1 MASPRR
7 PSGPSRWR
15 KVPRG
20 PYARVSASPPV
31 GRKGGDRS
39 WVRYAGCPVRSLPRF
54 RKTRSVP
61 SGKGRTEPQ
70 VVLRTSM
77 ETAAGVSRPR
87 PPAAEP
93 RGTAPPTRPARARP
107 APSASGRRD
116 GSSSA
121 RRSRCEGAG
130 VERPK
135 SASHS
140 GAAAGRGETSS
151 TRASS
156 VLEPGCPGSATSTSA
171 AMPAVSFPAS
181 FDDTKA
187 SACQVSSDLPRT
199 WATVSPARTGWP
211 GTRRCA
217 TSFPPCG
224 ATIDSPARISTSAS
238 AFRAAASSPFL
249 ECGGGGAFGAP
260 HPVLGGARDPPR
272 DPGLALRLRQADPGD
287 RLPRFE
293 GVPDVGQPLD
303 DVPEH
308 GGDHGM
314 ALARLDQHRLDR
326 QAALHA
332 PEHRPGEE
340 REQRQAESGQHHP
353 LVGRRDLEP
362 LVEGLRARPA
372 RDRLL
377 PEDLVV
383 EEHDAMLSS
392 GPICRLYIQQDS
404 AHRPRHHDRQRG
416 QRPDPAICT
425 RAIYPHIVRPDTST
439 AETERRSPYCFVHRG
454 PRPVALLPHGTPGGC
469 AGKRDG
475 ARTGFP
481 GRSAHRY
488 GQDWRESAL
497 VRGVGEFD
505 TSA

>member
-20 PYARVSASPPV
+20 PYARVSASLPRSG
-31 GRKGGDRS
+31 GRGATGHG
-39 WVRYAGCPVRSLPRF
+39 VRYARLSGPFPAAVPG
-54 RKTRSVP
+54 KPVP
-61 SGKGRTEPQ
+61 SRAARGGRSRRWFFARRWKRQ
-70 VVLRTSM
+70 RAS
-77 ETAAGVSRPR
+77 AAPAR
-87 PPAAEP
+87 PAAEP
-93 RGTAPPTRPARARP
+93 RGTASPTRPARARP
-107 APSASGRRD
+107 HRRRAAGATDRPAPDEAGAKGRV
-116 GSSSA
+116 
-121 RRSRCEGAG
+121 SR
-130 VERPK
+130 RPK

-199 WATVSPARTGWP
+199 WGDRLSGAHRLARKP
-211 GTRRCA
+211 GGAPRA
-217 TSFPPCG
+217 SLHAG
-224 ATIDSPARISTSAS
+224 ATIRFPGKDLDLCERVPR
-238 AFRAAASSPFL
+238 RREQPFL

-260 HPVLGGARDPPR
+260 HPVLGGTRDPPR

-353 LVGRRDLEP
+353 LVGRCDLEP

-439 AETERRSPYCFVHRG
+439 AETER
-454 PRPVALLPHGTPGGC
+454 
-469 AGKRDG
+469 
-475 ARTGFP
+475 
-481 GRSAHRY
+481 
-488 GQDWRESAL
+488 
-497 VRGVGEFD
+497 
-505 TSA
+505 